1 MGFFSKVKASG
12 YTPVKTNKV
21 IGGKKAMK
29 KIVKDVKKAIEN
41 PTSTIAK
48 GAMKPKIQKGL
59 QAPTRMVKMSFDGSW
74 NAACGATQVSVP
86 YVFRLNSVNDPDY
99 SNFTRNV
106 RCNGW
111 QIANTLYTDYRV
123 HKVKVTAEF
132 FNQSDHPA
140 MLLISANNDLT
151 IQNAATYPADILA
164 RAGSFGK
171 LTSQVGSSRAY
182 AKLSKT
188 YNLWEVEGISR
199 DEYRDSP
206 STAALL
212 TADPSDGCYFYVTLA
227 SYPESYFNSVF
238 GVMRLKMEFDVELLN
253 PRDQISTAV

>member
-1 MGFFSKVKASG
+1 MGQKAKAGKYRKNMKGIKGVSLKTASLVKDIVKKQVNS
-12 YTPVKTNKV
+12 VKTV
-21 IGGKKAMK
+21 A
-29 KIVKDVKKAIEN
+29 
-41 PTSTIAK
+41 AK
-48 GAMKPKIQKGL
+48 GAMKPKIQNIL
-59 QAPTRMVKMSFDGSW
+59 QTPTRRVKMSFEGSW

-86 YVFRLNSVNDPDY
+86 YVFRMNSVNDPDY

-111 QIANTLYTDYRV
+111 QIANTLYKDYRV

-151 IQNAATYPADILA
+151 IQNASTYPADILA

-171 LTSQVGSSRAY
+171 MTSQVGSSRAY
-182 AKLSKT
+182 AKISKS
-188 YNLWEVEGISR
+188 YNLWEVEGISQ
-199 DEYRDSP
+199 DEYRDSDGT
-206 STAALL
+206 SALL
-212 TADPSDGCYFYVTLA
+212 NADPTDECYLYVTLA

-238 GVMRLKMEFDVELLN
+238 GVIRLKVEFDVELMN
-253 PRDQISTAV
+253 PKDQVATAV